1 MAGLGRAGGRRCWGV
16 GVGVGVWAVVIAQAC
31 LACLAI
37 RPGSCSGRLQGA
49 GPLLRDVA
57 VPLARADRAHWG
69 CMANQRRVGSTTG
82 GAQRPQSGS
91 ALCRLTRRPRL
102 VAEVRCFVLRRGAGF
117 TQVLLRLRLRL
128 LLLEN
133 PDAPL
138 PPPVAL
144 ALALT
149 LAHHVARSIP
159 TYLLTYLPR
168 YIDYLTPRCP
178 GCPRCSVSQPILL
191 PVQHTRSLALS
202 LQRLPNN

>member
-1 MAGLGRAGGRRCWGV
+1 MMLGLGRAGGRRCWGV

-91 ALCRLTRRPRL
+91 ALCRLTHRPRL
-102 VAEVRCFVLRRGAGF
+102 VAEVLCSQARCGLHPGASASASASASTF
-117 TQVLLRLRLRL
+117 
-128 LLLEN
+128 
-133 PDAPL
+133 
-138 PPPVAL
+138 
-144 ALALT
+144 
-149 LAHHVARSIP
+149 ARE
-159 TYLLTYLPR
+159 
-168 YIDYLTPRCP
+168 PRCP
-178 GCPRCSVSQPILL
+178 SPSPRRPRPRPSRCSLNTYSLTDL
-191 PVQHTRSLALS
+191 PT
-202 LQRLPNN
+202 